1 MAAHSS
7 THAIEVANSALY
19 PVLQLFIGRKLSM
32 KLSDSQFSR
41 QKDFCAIVDA
51 LSHLLKSGV
60 IDQFDYEKACS
71 LMRKKYKPLVR
82 FIS

>member
-1 MAAHSS
+1 
-7 THAIEVANSALY
+7 
-19 PVLQLFIGRKLSM
+19 M

-60 IDQFDYEKACS
+60 IDQFDYDKACS
-71 LMRKKYKPLVR
+71 LMREKYKPIVR